1 MDSSRHASRAVWLML
16 AAVLAFAGMD
26 AVMKQLAGAYPALQ
40 VGALRG
46 FSSLP
51 FVLVWALATRGWASL
66 VPVNIRLHLV
76 RAALGVGMMAGFIYG
91 LARMPLTS
99 AYAIVFSAPM
109 LITVLA
115 VLVLGEKVGP
125 RRWTAVGIGLVG
137 VLVILRP
144 GAGAFS
150 WAALAV
156 LGGAACYAA
165 TAISVRVL
173 TRTDTTQAMVVWALL
188 LMGLGAGVLAWP
200 VWQPVAAG
208 DIGLIALMG
217 VLGALGQVLLTEAF
231 RMGEASQ
238 VAPLEYTALLWTV
251 LIDAAAWGKLPD
263 AMTWLGAAIIVAGGL
278 YLLRRER
285 RPASPPPE
293 HP

>member
-1 MDSSRHASRAVWLML
+1 ML

-26 AVMKQLAGAYPALQ
+26 AVMKQLAGSYPALQ

-76 RAALGVGMMAGFIYG
+76 RAVLGVGMMAGFIYG

-109 LITVLA
+109 LITVMA
-115 VLVLGEKVGP
+115 VLFLGERVGP
-125 RRWTAVGIGLVG
+125 RRWTAVVIGLVG

-150 WAALAV
+150 WPALAV
-156 LGGAACYAA
+156 LAGAFCYAA

-173 TRTDTTQAMVVWALL
+173 TRTDSTQAMVVWALL

-200 VWQPVAAG
+200 EWVAIASS
-208 DIGLIALMG
+208 DWGLIALMG
-217 VLGALGQVLLTEAF
+217 VFGALGQVALTEAF
-231 RMGEASQ
+231 RVGEASQ
-238 VAPLEYTALLWTV
+238 IAPLEYTALLWTV
-251 LIDAAAWGKLPD
+251 LIDLAVWGKLPD

-285 RPASPPPE
+285 VHVPSE